1 MGEGCRGAELG
12 ASGSG
17 LERGNCKDPGDFSII
32 QGRQS
37 PVGNTRFAPFFLLM
51 VLHKSMSMMLG
62 TVCLCPFQ
70 AHGVQLSGWENTDI
84 TVLRF
89 WTTSTVTRFFL
100 S

>member
-1 MGEGCRGAELG
+1 MGEGCSGAELG

-17 LERGNCKDPGDFSII
+17 LERGNCKGPRDFSII

-37 PVGNTRFAPFFLLM
+37 PVGNTSLAPFLLLM
-51 VLHKSMSMMLG
+51 VLHESMSMMLG
-62 TVCLCPFQ
+62 TVCLCPFP

-89 WTTSTVTRFFL
+89 WTTLTVTRFFL